1 MRQLTGFWDK
11 LVKFLSVALILF
23 QMYTI
28 GVRQFSDIIQRSI
41 HLAFVLTLVF
51 ILKPM
56 RKGKCLDHV
65 PWYDIL
71 FALMS
76 AACCIYVTTI
86 YSIIVY
92 QPLQWDFDR
101 RQDFCRRVGCADL
114 EASRRASAGPSRCWA
129 SRF

>member
-1 MRQLTGFWDK
+1 MRKLTGFWDK
-11 LVKFLSVALILF
+11 FVKVLSVALILF

-28 GVRQFSDIIQRSI
+28 GVRQFSDIIQRSV

-71 FALMS
+71 FAVLS
-76 AACCIYVTTI
+76 AACCIYVTMI
-86 YSIIVY
+86 YSTIVY
-92 QPLQWDFDR
+92 QPSSGFLR
-101 RQDFCRRVGCADL
+101 L
-114 EASRRASAGPSRCWA
+114 TNYSPSCWWC
-129 SRF
+129 